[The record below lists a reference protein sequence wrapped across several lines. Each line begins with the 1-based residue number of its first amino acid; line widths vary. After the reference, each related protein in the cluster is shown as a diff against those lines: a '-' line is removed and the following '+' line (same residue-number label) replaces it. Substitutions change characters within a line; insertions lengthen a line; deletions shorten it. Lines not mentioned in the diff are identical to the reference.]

1 MEKLDVEKIKKEF
14 SELTEELGKP
24 EVIKDASKLKEI
36 SKARAKLEKLIE
48 KSEKSEKLEKE
59 ISETEKLAA
68 SGQDEEL
75 INLASL
81 ELKKLKKEKAKL
93 DEEIGILSGG
103 NADLSKSVI
112 VEIRAGT
119 GGEEAALFASELFNM
134 YVHYAAN
141 NNWKVNILDSSK
153 TDLGGCKS
161 AVFEING
168 ENIYSTMRF
177 ESGVHRVQRV
187 PATEKSGRIHTS
199 TVSVAVLPQA
209 EEVDVEIKPQDIKIE
224 FFRSSGPGGQNVNK
238 VETAVRIYHLP
249 SGIAVASQESRSQL
263 KNREAAMKML
273 RSKLYEIKKIEEE
286 KKMSAERK
294 KQIGTAERSEKIRT
308 YNFPQD
314 RITDHRIK
322 ESWKHIAGILAGGLE
337 PVIETLKEH
346 LGKSS

>member
-1 MEKLDVEKIKKEF
+1 METDIEKAKKEF
-14 SELTEELGKP
+14 LELTEQLGKP
-24 EVIKDASKLKEI
+24 EIIKDTSKLRDI

-59 ISETEKLAA
+59 IKETENMVANE
-68 SGQDEEL
+68 QDEEL

-81 ELKKLKKEKAKL
+81 ELKKLKKEKSKL
-93 DEEIGILSGG
+93 DEEMEILSGG
-103 NADLSKSVI
+103 NTELAKNVI
-112 VEIRAGT
+112 IEIRAGT
-119 GGEEAALFASELFNM
+119 GGEEAALFASQLFNM
-134 YVHYAAN
+134 YIHYAAN
-141 NNWKVNILDSSK
+141 QGWKINVLDSNK

-168 ENIYSTMRF
+168 ENVYSTMRF

-199 TVSVAVLPQA
+199 TISVAVLPQA
-209 EEVDVEIKPQDIKIE
+209 EDVDVEIKPQDIKIE

-273 RSKLYEIKKIEEE
+273 RSKLYEIKKTMEEQ
-286 KKMSAERK
+286 KMSAERK
-294 KQIGTAERSEKIRT
+294 KQIGTADRSEKIRT

-314 RITDHRIK
+314 RITDHRVK
-322 ESWKHIAGILAGGLE
+322 ESWKHISGILAGNLE
-337 PVIETLKEH
+337 PIIETLKER
-346 LGKSS
+346 LK